1 VARTTIIFG
10 VVLIALGIVG
20 YVGTGAVSVTALIPS
35 VFGVLLALLGW
46 LALNE
51 RYRKHAMHV
60 AAAIGL
66 VGFLGSVR
74 GLIRLSDLI
83 AGTEVERPAA
93 VISQSVMAILM
104 VAFISFC
111 VKSFIDARRAR
122 ISKGQ

>member
-1 VARTTIIFG
+1 MARTTIIFG
-10 VVLIALGIVG
+10 VVLIALGVVG

-83 AGTEVERPAA
+83 AGTEIERPAA